1 MKGFGGGFLHVLRAF
16 LLDYWIGLGENASG
30 CNQGGH
36 MRTAFRSPLPVLA
49 SALLTAL
56 LAGGCSPAVR
66 GSIALSSGDYK
77 QALGNYNEA
86 LAKDPGSIP
95 LRQRIGL
102 TYFAMKDYDKAET
115 SFQDILQRSPG
126 EPNALF
132 YLGLTRI
139 GKGEAQSA
147 LTDLTRFQWP
157 FKYYQ
162 QKFVREE
169 AERLLRHPEA
179 TPDEAIR
186 SLQDELEKGR
196 QEQLR
201 FEIESERMLSN

>member
-1 MKGFGGGFLHVLRAF
+1 
-16 LLDYWIGLGENASG
+16 
-30 CNQGGH
+30 
-36 MRTAFRSPLPVLA
+36 MRTAIRFPLPVLA
-49 SALLTAL
+49 FALLTAL

-66 GSIALSSGDYK
+66 GSIALSRGDYT
-77 QALGNYNEA
+77 QALANYNEA
-86 LAKDPGSIP
+86 LAKDPDSIH

-102 TYFAMKDYDKAET
+102 TYFTMKDYDKAEA

-126 EPNALF
+126 DPDALF

-139 GKGEAQSA
+139 GKGEVQSA
-147 LTDLTRFQWP
+147 LTDLTRFHWP

-162 QKFVREE
+162 QLFVRDE
-169 AERLLRHPEA
+169 AERLLRHPEV

-196 QEQLR
+196 VEQRR
-201 FEIESERMLSN
+201 FEIESEHMLNS